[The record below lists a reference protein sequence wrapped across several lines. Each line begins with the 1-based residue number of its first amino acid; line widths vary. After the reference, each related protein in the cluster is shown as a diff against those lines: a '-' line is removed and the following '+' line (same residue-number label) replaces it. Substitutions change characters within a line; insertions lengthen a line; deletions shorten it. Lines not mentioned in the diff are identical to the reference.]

1 MGRWG
6 SEERRNLRRGSDCAL
21 PSTGSASVE
30 EFFSLLKSKF
40 HVSIMENITSVPGGV
55 ED

>member
-1 MGRWG
+1 M
-6 SEERRNLRRGSDCAL
+6 EESQRRGSDCTL
-21 PSTGSASVE
+21 PSIGSASVE

-40 HVSIMENITSVPGGV
+40 QVCIMENIASVPRGG